1 MDVTMENDSD
11 LLFGEISATP
21 LKSIETMLASQ
32 FTALFSTSNEWG
44 KTNIDQKL
52 EFDSELY
59 KFTDEVGIAL
69 QNLSH
74 GIKLRS
80 IESNIREILD
90 SKDLDSIL
98 DIVDDDP
105 SIIQN
110 LKSIFEEWCKEI
122 EEYMTKQIQDL
133 DSSSKKSMS
142 KGYLT
147 EEGPRGEL
155 EFWRHKMQLL
165 NSITEQQSSPR
176 SQQIAKILEEF
187 CKSARDKSR
196 YGIPN
201 VLRRWKDIDIFV
213 TEAANETKD
222 NIKYLSSLQRFIGPF
237 YDGNIKAMCDAIP
250 ALVNSVK
257 VSLCAQFD
265 GRGD

>member
-1 MDVTMENDSD
+1 
-11 LLFGEISATP
+11 
-21 LKSIETMLASQ
+21 MLASQ
-32 FTALFSTSNEWG
+32 FNALFSTSNEWG

-59 KFTDEVGIAL
+59 KFTDDVGIAL

-80 IESNIREILD
+80 IENNVRETLG
-90 SKDLDSIL
+90 SKDSDSIL
-98 DIVDDDP
+98 DIVNNDP
-105 SIIQN
+105 TIIQN
-110 LKSIFEEWCKEI
+110 LKNILEEWCKDI
-122 EEYMTKQIQDL
+122 EDYMTKQIQHLDL
-133 DSSSKKSMS
+133 STKKSKS
-142 KGYLT
+142 TGYLT
-147 EEGPRGEL
+147 EKGPKAEL

-165 NSITEQQSSPR
+165 SSIMEQQSSPR
-176 SQQIAKILEEF
+176 SRQIVQILEEF
-187 CKSARDKSR
+187 CKSATDKSR

-222 NIKYLSSLQRFIGPF
+222 NIKYLSSLQRFLGPF
-237 YDGNIKAMCDAIP
+237 YDGNIKAMTDAIP

-257 VSLCAQFD
+257 VSLCAPCNR
-265 GRGD
+265 RGD